1 MSITLPAFDGFTD
14 AQVEGSLDPSLPL
27 VVLLH
32 GLSGT
37 SLDMTDPA
45 TGRPGTAFDTTAV
58 PPLYVDRGFNVL
70 PPVVPINGL
79 FLDPPAT
86 GLTSWQQALNSAGFS
101 TVVYSQAGPLLA
113 NDVTQLTALAAGPLS
128 SHPQLSGLRIAFVA
142 HSRGG
147 LVARAFLS
155 TAATNPALAA
165 FLARVTSVATL
176 HTPHF
181 GSGVATLG
189 AAVDALLARAQ
200 VALTLLGVPPPG
212 FLAMLRSMVLNPAIA
227 ELVVGSPTVGVFAR
241 EPLAGIAYH
250 TFGGTSTRFSRLWAD
265 FYTPDSFVPLPV
277 PFPLFHWGSSPLVVG
292 IPLDATT
299 FIPAAVLL
307 GPAPPFLELTT
318 VVAALVA
325 STPELAPG
333 SGDVLVTDA
342 SSRLPFSTSHTTNFL
357 NHAQAL
363 WDSTLQGQVISILAR
378 LRSPTGPGPST
389 SGQARAS
396 LDPFPA
402 RTTPAPHTVTAVD
415 ALTGAPIPT
424 GSVTVRDTFGAVALQ
439 AALGA
444 AFTYSFRGRRRIFI
458 DPDGNRDEELLF
470 PTVDATLPPP
480 YGPVAVSTGLEP
492 AG

>member
-1 MSITLPAFDGFTD
+1 MSKTLRAFDGFTD
-14 AQVEGSLDPSLPL
+14 AQVEGPLDPTLPL

-45 TGRPGTAFDTTAV
+45 TGRPGAAFDTTATF
-58 PPLYVDRGFNVL
+58 PPYTDRGFNVL

-86 GLTSWQQALNSAGFS
+86 GLTSWQQALNAAGFS
-101 TVVYSQAGPLLA
+101 TVVYSQAGPLIV
-113 NDVTQLTALAAGPLS
+113 NDVAQLTALAAGPLS
-128 SHPQLSGLRIAFVA
+128 SDPELSGLRIAFVA

-155 TAATNPALAA
+155 TAATNPALAG
-165 FLARVTSVATL
+165 FLARVTSVVTL
-176 HTPHF
+176 HSPHF

-189 AAVDALLARAQ
+189 AGIDALLARVQ
-200 VALTLLGVPPPG
+200 TALTLLGIPPPG
-212 FLAMLRSMVLNPAIA
+212 FLAMLRSMVLNPAIG
-227 ELVVGSPTVGVFAR
+227 ELVIGTPTAGVFAR
-241 EPLAGIAYH
+241 EPLPGIAYH

-265 FYTPDSFVPLPV
+265 FYTPDSFVPLPI
-277 PFPLFHWGSSPLVVG
+277 PFPLFHWGSTPLVVG
-292 IPLDATT
+292 IPLDAAT

-333 SGDVLVTDA
+333 VGDVLVTDA
-342 SSRLPFSTSHTTNFL
+342 SSRLPFSTTHTTNFL

-363 WDSTLQGQVISILAR
+363 WDPTLQGQVVSILAR
-378 LRSPTGPGPST
+378 LRSPTAPGPST

-396 LDPFPA
+396 IDPFPV
-402 RTTPAPHTVTAVD
+402 RTTLAPHTVTAVD
-415 ALTGAPIPT
+415 AVTGAPITT
-424 GSVTVRDTFGAVALQ
+424 GSVTVRDTFGGVAVQ

-444 AFTYSFRGRRRIFI
+444 AFSYAFRGRRII
-458 DPDGNRDEELLF
+458 SIGPDGNRDEEILF
-470 PTVDATLPPP
+470 PTVDASLPPP
-480 YGPVAVSTGLEP
+480 YGAVVVDTGRDP

>member
-1 MSITLPAFDGFTD
+1 MSKTLTAFDGFTN
-14 AQVEGSLDPSLPL
+14 AQVEGPLDPTLPL

-45 TGRPGTAFDTTAV
+45 TGRPGTAFNTVATF
-58 PPLYVDRGFNVL
+58 PPFVDRGFNVL
-70 PPVVPINGL
+70 PPVIPVNGL

-86 GLTSWQQALNSAGFS
+86 GLTSWQQALNGAGFS
-101 TVVYSQAGPLLA
+101 TVVYSQAGPLIA
-113 NDVTQLTALAAGPLS
+113 NDVAQLTALAAGPLTTD
-128 SHPQLSGLRIAFVA
+128 PDLSGLRIVFVA

-155 TAATNPALAA
+155 TAATNPALAG
-165 FLARVTSVATL
+165 FLARVTSVVTL
-176 HTPHF
+176 HSPQF

-189 AAVDALLARAQ
+189 ASIDALLARAQ
-200 VALTLLGVPPPG
+200 TALAVLGIPPPG
-212 FLAMLRSMVLNPAIA
+212 FLAMLRSMVLSPAIG
-227 ELVVGSPTVGVFAR
+227 ELVIGTPTAGVFAR
-241 EPLAGIAYH
+241 EPLPGISYH

-265 FYTPDSFVPLPV
+265 FYTPDSFVPFPV
-277 PFPLFHWGSSPLVVG
+277 PFPLFHWRSSPLVVG

-307 GPAPPFLELTT
+307 GPIPPFTELTT

-357 NHAQAL
+357 NHAEAL
-363 WDSTLQGQVISILAR
+363 WDPTLQRQVIAILDR
-378 LRSPTGPGPST
+378 LRPPAGPGPAA

-396 LDPFPA
+396 IDPFPA
-402 RTTPAPHTVTAVD
+402 STTSAPHTVTAVD
-415 ALTGAPIPT
+415 AITGAPIPT
-424 GSVTVRDTFGAVALQ
+424 GSVTVRDTFGSVVLQ
-439 AALGA
+439 AALGTP
-444 AFTYSFRGRRRIFI
+444 FTFAFRGRRTVTIG
-458 DPDGNRDEELLF
+458 PDGERDVEILF
-470 PTVDATLPPP
+470 PTVDANLPPP
-480 YGPVAVSTGLEP
+480 YGSVVVSIGR
-492 AG
+492 